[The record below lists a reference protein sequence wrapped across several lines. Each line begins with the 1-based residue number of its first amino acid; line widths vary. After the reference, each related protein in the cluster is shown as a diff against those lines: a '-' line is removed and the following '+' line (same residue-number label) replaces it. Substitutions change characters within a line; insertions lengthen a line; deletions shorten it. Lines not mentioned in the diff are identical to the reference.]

1 MTNTNQ
7 IVGRYGERLAG
18 RHLLSRGLVLLDR
31 NWRCPSGEIDVV
43 AREGPVL
50 VFVEVKTRRGAK
62 FGTPAEAVGVQKA
75 RRLRRL
81 AAQWLAVHSAGE
93 RRQVRFD
100 VVSVLLGVDTVAVEH
115 LRGVF

>member
-18 RHLLSRGLVLLDR
+18 RHLIAHGLVLVDR
-31 NWRCPSGEIDVV
+31 NWRCPSGEIDLVT
-43 AREGPVL
+43 REGPVL
-50 VFVEVKTRRGAK
+50 AFVEVKTRRGRR
-62 FGTPAEAVGVQKA
+62 FGVPAEAVGVQKA

-81 AAQWLAVHSAGE
+81 AGQWLAAHGAPD
-93 RRQVRFD
+93 RPQLRFD
-100 VVSVLLGVDTVAVEH
+100 VVSVLLGTDTVAVEH

>member
-81 AAQWLAVHSAGE
+81 AAQWLATHSAGE

-100 VVSVLLGVDTVAVEH
+100 VVSVLLGRGTVGIEH
-115 LRGVF
+115 LRGAF

>member
-18 RHLLSRGLVLLDR
+18 RHLLARGLVLLDR
-31 NWRCPSGEIDVV
+31 NWRCPSGELDVV

-50 VFVEVKTRRGAK
+50 VFIEVKTRRGAK
-62 FGTPAEAVGVQKA
+62 FGAPAEAVGAQKA

-81 AAQWLAVHSAGE
+81 AGLWLATHGGAD

-100 VVSVLLGVDTVAVEH
+100 VVSVLLGGDTVAVEH